1 MSITRSDVTRTTIM
15 KVTDKDGDMITLDR
29 FDGDG
34 PSRFYVT
41 LSCRGSIF
49 PTQAQPVKVEP
60 AELVVLGNHLLAQGR
75 RELKRELLEGVPES
89 TIMITDLDGDSLSC
103 EVYVP
108 GADPEYHDVL
118 LAAVSANRSKV
129 IPIALDQTM
138 LMEIG
143 QYFVTTG
150 EGARA

>member
-1 MSITRSDVTRTTIM
+1 MSITRPDVTRTTIM
-15 KVTDKDGDMITLDR
+15 QVSDNDGDLIALDR

-41 LSCRGSIF
+41 LSSRGSIF

-60 AELVVLGNHLLAQGR
+60 AELVELGNHLLAQGR
-75 RELKRELLEGVPES
+75 RELKRELLKGVPES
-89 TIMITDLDGDSLSC
+89 TLVFTDPDGDSLSC
-103 EVYVP
+103 EVYTP

>member
-1 MSITRSDVTRTTIM
+1 MSITHPDVTRTTIM
-15 KVTDKDGDMITLDR
+15 KVTDRDGDQIALDR

-34 PSRFYVT
+34 PSRLYVT
-41 LSCRGSIF
+41 LSSRGSIF
-49 PTQAQPVKVEP
+49 PTKAQAVKVEP
-60 AELVVLGNHLLAQGR
+60 AELIALGNQLLQFGR
-75 RELKRELLEGVPES
+75 REIKKAAREYEPLTTLE
-89 TIMITDLDGDSLSC
+89 ITDADGDILAC